1 LPKEEIILIGGG
13 EHAKVVWDGM
23 VSDDIRVAAVFD
35 ANPNRV
41 FDQLLRYA
49 QYDPSIAPHAKAIIS
64 IGNNASRQRLE
75 KTIKHSFGN
84 FIHSTAVISKNSSL
98 GIGCM
103 IMHGAVIQV
112 DTKIGNHVLINTR
125 ASIDHDCV
133 IDSYVHLAPG
143 VVLCGRVTVGEG
155 AFIGAGSVI
164 LPGIMVGKWAQVG
177 AGSVVIQNVPDGAT
191 VVGNP
196 ARVIKYSTR

>member
-1 LPKEEIILIGGG
+1 
-13 EHAKVVWDGM
+13 
-23 VSDDIRVAAVFD
+23 
-35 ANPNRV
+35 
-41 FDQLLRYA
+41 
-49 QYDPSIAPHAKAIIS
+49 
-64 IGNNASRQRLE
+64 
-75 KTIKHSFGN
+75 
-84 FIHSTAVISKNSSL
+84 
-98 GIGCM
+98 M

-164 LPGIMVGKWAQVG
+164 LPGIIVGKWAQVG